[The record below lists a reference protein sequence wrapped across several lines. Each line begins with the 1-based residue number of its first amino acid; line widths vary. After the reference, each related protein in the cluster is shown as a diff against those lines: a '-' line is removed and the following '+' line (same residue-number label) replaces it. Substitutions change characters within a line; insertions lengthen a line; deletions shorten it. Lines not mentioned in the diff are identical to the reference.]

1 MGKAKADKN
10 ANRKNSEKQ
19 KSRALKKKSVQVA
32 DKIVRT
38 KIANGELAKDEMQR
52 NTQRDARTLYIRF
65 SKDNAPS
72 SPDVVKKLHSDI
84 KFVRTPRLNVKKGS
98 KTSINYAFV
107 EFANESECE
116 AAKKRLATTQFQGT
130 EIFVDFV
137 GEKSRTKKSRDSK
150 DTFQF
155 NPTRLFISNLAK
167 GVTKT
172 NLKEMFPKCSHA
184 DIPQAARKKGTGYGF
199 IQFSSP
205 SDAKAAFDAAQN
217 LEVAGHPI
225 TVLFAKRSAEK
236 RDVVNK
242 KAEKRKAKHEE
253 KKLGEPK
260 VKKEKKSVEVE
271 NDKDESEDKEAE
283 QVKNDKD
290 ESDDDKN
297 DEDEADTEKEESDDE
312 TKPGEDNDE
321 SDDDENDE
329 DEDDTE
335 KEESDDETK
344 PGPGEDNDDSE
355 DDETK

>member
-1 MGKAKADKN
+1 
-10 ANRKNSEKQ
+10 
-19 KSRALKKKSVQVA
+19 
-32 DKIVRT
+32 
-38 KIANGELAKDEMQR
+38 MQR

-72 SPDVVKKLHSDI
+72 SPDEVKKLHSDI
-84 KFVRTPRLNVKKGS
+84 KFVRTPRMHVKKGS

-150 DTFQF
+150 DTSQF
-155 NPTRLFISNLAK
+155 NPTRLFISNLAT

-260 VKKEKKSVEVE
+260 VKKEKNSVEVE
-271 NDKDESEDKEAE
+271 
-283 QVKNDKD
+283 NDKD

-355 DDETK
+355 DDENDDDSEDKEAEQVKNEDGNSDDESDDVDSDGDA